1 MTDEEALRAAALGE
15 GGAFDVVF
23 ERHAAPAYRYAA
35 SFLRDAA
42 AAEDAVQEA
51 FFKLFAHARNGGFD
65 PRRGTARGLLYRMVR
80 NACVDRVRGK
90 SPVTIPLENLPDAD
104 AARADAGAARLDVEA
119 ALERLPA
126 SHRAA
131 ILLRAEGGLS
141 YAEISSALG
150 ASVAQVKTW
159 IFRGRREM
167 ARALGLEPRMEVA
180 RDGM

>member
-1 MTDEEALRAAALGE
+1 MSDEEALRAAALGE
-15 GGAFDVVF
+15 GGAFEVVF
-23 ERHAAPAYRYAA
+23 DRYASPAYRYA
-35 SFLRDAA
+35 SSLLGDAA

-65 PRRGTARGLLYRMVR
+65 PRRGSARGLLYRMVR
-80 NACVDRVRGK
+80 NACVDRFRGK
-90 SPVTIPLENLPDAD
+90 GPATVSLEVAHAVPSAPEDGA
-104 AARADAGAARLDVEA
+104 AARLDVEA
-119 ALERLPA
+119 ALVRLPEQQRSA
-126 SHRAA
+126 L
-131 ILLRAEGGLS
+131 LLRAEGGLS

-167 ARALGLEPRMEVA
+167 AQALGLEPRMEVV